1 MTVFAGT
8 HKELSDDLGVTERH
22 LYRQLKQ
29 ENSGIKKLKNGLYQ
43 IEDGD
48 DLEKGTVVNFAE
60 WRAKKMKED
69 ALKSKREREILE
81 GTLLSRDDVL
91 KQLGTAFHTTKA
103 SLLTI
108 PNTIAGIVAVETN
121 ANVEEILDLGF
132 DKVQIVAAIPQ
143 TLAKSDLRK
152 KEIIVASEYE
162 KIATEFLK
170 KENYNFVFL
179 RTYGATEVFPPEDAD
194 MIIDNTSTGR
204 TLK

>member
-1 MTVFAGT
+1 MTVFSGT
-8 HKELSDDLGVTERH
+8 HKDLADDLGVTERH

-69 ALKSKREREILE
+69 ALKSQREREILE
-81 GTLLSRDDVL
+81 GTLLSRDEVM
-91 KQLGTAFHTTKA
+91 KQLGIAFHSTKA

-121 ANVEEILDLGF
+121 ANV
-132 DKVQIVAAIPQ
+132 V
-143 TLAKSDLRK
+143 
-152 KEIIVASEYE
+152 KEIIEGAIRETLVDLRSTLIRGGFDRDTDEASAEIDGVAVGG
-162 KIATEFLK
+162 L
-170 KENYNFVFL
+170 
-179 RTYGATEVFPPEDAD
+179 
-194 MIIDNTSTGR
+194 
-204 TLK
+204 

>member
-81 GTLLSRDDVL
+81 GTLLSRDEVM
-91 KQLGTAFHTTKA
+91 KQLGVAFHTTKA

-121 ANVEEILDLGF
+121 ANV
-132 DKVQIVAAIPQ
+132 V
-143 TLAKSDLRK
+143 
-152 KEIIVASEYE
+152 KEIIEGAIRETLVDLRSTLIRGGFDQDTDEATAEVDGVAVGG
-162 KIATEFLK
+162 L
-170 KENYNFVFL
+170 
-179 RTYGATEVFPPEDAD
+179 
-194 MIIDNTSTGR
+194 
-204 TLK
+204 

>member
-81 GTLLSRDDVL
+81 GTLLSRDEVM
-91 KQLGTAFHTTKA
+91 KQLGVAFHTTKA

-121 ANVEEILDLGF
+121 ANV
-132 DKVQIVAAIPQ
+132 V
-143 TLAKSDLRK
+143 
-152 KEIIVASEYE
+152 KEIIEGAIRETLVDLRSTLIRGGFDQDTDEASAEIDS
-162 KIATEFLK
+162 IAM
-170 KENYNFVFL
+170 
-179 RTYGATEVFPPEDAD
+179 G
-194 MIIDNTSTGR
+194 
-204 TLK
+204 

>member
-81 GTLLSRDDVL
+81 GTLLSRDDVM
-91 KQLGTAFHTTKA
+91 KQLGVAFHTTKA

-108 PNTIAGIVAVETN
+108 PNTIAGIVATETN
-121 ANVEEILDLGF
+121 ANV
-132 DKVQIVAAIPQ
+132 V
-143 TLAKSDLRK
+143 
-152 KEIIVASEYE
+152 KEIIEGAIRETLVDLRSTLIRGGFDQDTDEASAEIDSVAM
-162 KIATEFLK
+162 
-170 KENYNFVFL
+170 
-179 RTYGATEVFPPEDAD
+179 G
-194 MIIDNTSTGR
+194 
-204 TLK
+204 

>member
-8 HKELSDDLGVTERH
+8 HKELADDLGVTERH

-69 ALKSKREREILE
+69 ALKSQREREILE
-81 GTLLSRDDVL
+81 GTLLSRDEVM
-91 KQLGTAFHTTKA
+91 KQLGIAFHSTKA

-121 ANVEEILDLGF
+121 ANV
-132 DKVQIVAAIPQ
+132 V
-143 TLAKSDLRK
+143 
-152 KEIIVASEYE
+152 KEIIEGAIRETLVDLRSTLIRGGFDQDTDEATAEIDS
-162 KIATEFLK
+162 IAM
-170 KENYNFVFL
+170 
-179 RTYGATEVFPPEDAD
+179 G
-194 MIIDNTSTGR
+194 
-204 TLK
+204 

>member
-81 GTLLSRDDVL
+81 GTLLSRDEVM
-91 KQLGTAFHTTKA
+91 KQLGVAFHTTKA

-121 ANVEEILDLGF
+121 ANV
-132 DKVQIVAAIPQ
+132 V
-143 TLAKSDLRK
+143 
-152 KEIIVASEYE
+152 KEIIEGAIRETLVDLRSTLIRGGFDQDTDEATAEIDS
-162 KIATEFLK
+162 IAM
-170 KENYNFVFL
+170 
-179 RTYGATEVFPPEDAD
+179 G
-194 MIIDNTSTGR
+194 
-204 TLK
+204 

>member
-8 HKELSDDLGVTERH
+8 HKELADDLGVTERH

-69 ALKSKREREILE
+69 ALKSQREREILE
-81 GTLLSRDDVL
+81 GTLLSRDEVM
-91 KQLGTAFHTTKA
+91 KQLGIAFHSTKA

-108 PNTIAGIVAVETN
+108 PHTIAGIVAVETN
-121 ANVEEILDLGF
+121 ANV
-132 DKVQIVAAIPQ
+132 V
-143 TLAKSDLRK
+143 
-152 KEIIVASEYE
+152 KEIIEGAIRETLVDLRSTLIRGGFDQDTDEASAEIDS
-162 KIATEFLK
+162 IAM
-170 KENYNFVFL
+170 
-179 RTYGATEVFPPEDAD
+179 G
-194 MIIDNTSTGR
+194 
-204 TLK
+204 

>member
-8 HKELSDDLGVTERH
+8 HKELADDLGVTERH

-69 ALKSKREREILE
+69 ALKSQREREILE
-81 GTLLSRDDVL
+81 GTLLSRDEVM
-91 KQLGTAFHTTKA
+91 KQLGIAFHSTKA

-121 ANVEEILDLGF
+121 ANV
-132 DKVQIVAAIPQ
+132 V
-143 TLAKSDLRK
+143 
-152 KEIIVASEYE
+152 KEIIEGAIRETLVDLRSTLIRGGFDRDTDEATAEAVGVA
-162 KIATEFLK
+162 
-170 KENYNFVFL
+170 V
-179 RTYGATEVFPPEDAD
+179 G
-194 MIIDNTSTGR
+194 
-204 TLK
+204 

>member
-81 GTLLSRDDVL
+81 GTLLSRDEVM
-91 KQLGTAFHTTKA
+91 KQLGVAFHTTKA

-108 PNTIAGIVAVETN
+108 PNTIAGIVAVETD
-121 ANVEEILDLGF
+121 ANVI
-132 DKVQIVAAIPQ
+132 
-143 TLAKSDLRK
+143 
-152 KEIIVASEYE
+152 KEIIVGAIRETLVDLRSSLIRGGFDQDTDE
-162 KIATEFLK
+162 ATAE
-170 KENYNFVFL
+170 
-179 RTYGATEVFPPEDAD
+179 
-194 MIIDNTSTGR
+194 IDSVAMG
-204 TLK
+204 

>member
-1 MTVFAGT
+1 MTVFSGT
-8 HKELSDDLGVTERH
+8 HKDLADDLGVTERH

-69 ALKSKREREILE
+69 ALKSQREREILE
-81 GTLLSRDDVL
+81 GTLLSRDEVM
-91 KQLGTAFHTTKA
+91 KQLGIAFHSTKA

-121 ANVEEILDLGF
+121 ANVVKEIIEGAIRETLVDLRSSLIRGGF
-132 DKVQIVAAIPQ
+132 DKDTDEASAETDGVA
-143 TLAKSDLRK
+143 
-152 KEIIVASEYE
+152 V
-162 KIATEFLK
+162 
-170 KENYNFVFL
+170 
-179 RTYGATEVFPPEDAD
+179 G
-194 MIIDNTSTGR
+194 
-204 TLK
+204 

>member
-8 HKELSDDLGVTERH
+8 HKELADDLGVTERH

-81 GTLLSRDDVL
+81 GTLLSRDEVM
-91 KQLGTAFHTTKA
+91 KQLGVAFHTTKA

-121 ANVEEILDLGF
+121 ANV
-132 DKVQIVAAIPQ
+132 V
-143 TLAKSDLRK
+143 
-152 KEIIVASEYE
+152 KEIIEGAIRETLVDLRSSLIRGGFDQDTDEATAEVDGVA
-162 KIATEFLK
+162 
-170 KENYNFVFL
+170 V
-179 RTYGATEVFPPEDAD
+179 G
-194 MIIDNTSTGR
+194 
-204 TLK
+204 

>member
-1 MTVFAGT
+1 MTVFSGT
-8 HKELSDDLGVTERH
+8 HKDLADDLGVTERH

-108 PNTIAGIVAVETN
+108 PNTIAGIVAVETD
-121 ANVEEILDLGF
+121 ANVC
-132 DKVQIVAAIPQ
+132 
-143 TLAKSDLRK
+143 
-152 KEIIVASEYE
+152 KEIIEGAIRETLVDLRGT
-162 KIATEFLK
+162 I
-170 KENYNFVFL
+170 L
-179 RTYGATEVFPPEDAD
+179 RTGINHDPDEVTAEVDSSA
-194 MIIDNTSTGR
+194 MG
-204 TLK
+204 

>member
-8 HKELSDDLGVTERH
+8 HKELADDLGVTERH

-69 ALKSKREREILE
+69 ALKSQREREILE
-81 GTLLSRDDVL
+81 GTLLSRDEVM
-91 KQLGTAFHTTKA
+91 KQLGIAFHSTKA

-108 PNTIAGIVAVETN
+108 PNTIAGIVATETN
-121 ANVEEILDLGF
+121 ANV
-132 DKVQIVAAIPQ
+132 V
-143 TLAKSDLRK
+143 
-152 KEIIVASEYE
+152 KEIIEGAIRETLVDLRSTLIRGGFERYTDEATAEADGVA
-162 KIATEFLK
+162 
-170 KENYNFVFL
+170 V
-179 RTYGATEVFPPEDAD
+179 G
-194 MIIDNTSTGR
+194 
-204 TLK
+204 

>member
-8 HKELSDDLGVTERH
+8 HKELADDLGVTERH

-81 GTLLSRDDVL
+81 GTLLSRDEVM
-91 KQLGTAFHTTKA
+91 KQLGIAFHSTKA

-121 ANVEEILDLGF
+121 ANV
-132 DKVQIVAAIPQ
+132 V
-143 TLAKSDLRK
+143 
-152 KEIIVASEYE
+152 KEIIEGAIRETLVDLRSTLIRGGFDRDTDEASAEIDGVAVGG
-162 KIATEFLK
+162 L
-170 KENYNFVFL
+170 
-179 RTYGATEVFPPEDAD
+179 
-194 MIIDNTSTGR
+194 
-204 TLK
+204 

>member
-81 GTLLSRDDVL
+81 GTLLSRDEVM
-91 KQLGTAFHTTKA
+91 KQLGVAFHTTKA

-121 ANVEEILDLGF
+121 ANV
-132 DKVQIVAAIPQ
+132 V
-143 TLAKSDLRK
+143 
-152 KEIIVASEYE
+152 KEIIEGAIRETLIDLRSSLIRGGFDQDTDEASAEIDSVAM
-162 KIATEFLK
+162 
-170 KENYNFVFL
+170 
-179 RTYGATEVFPPEDAD
+179 G
-194 MIIDNTSTGR
+194 
-204 TLK
+204 

>member
-8 HKELSDDLGVTERH
+8 HKELADDLGVTERH

-69 ALKSKREREILE
+69 ALKSQREREILE
-81 GTLLSRDDVL
+81 GTLLSRDEVM
-91 KQLGTAFHTTKA
+91 KQLGIAFHSTKA

-121 ANVEEILDLGF
+121 ANV
-132 DKVQIVAAIPQ
+132 V
-143 TLAKSDLRK
+143 
-152 KEIIVASEYE
+152 KEIIEGAIRETLVDLRSSLIRGGFDRDTDEATAEADGVA
-162 KIATEFLK
+162 
-170 KENYNFVFL
+170 V
-179 RTYGATEVFPPEDAD
+179 G
-194 MIIDNTSTGR
+194 
-204 TLK
+204 